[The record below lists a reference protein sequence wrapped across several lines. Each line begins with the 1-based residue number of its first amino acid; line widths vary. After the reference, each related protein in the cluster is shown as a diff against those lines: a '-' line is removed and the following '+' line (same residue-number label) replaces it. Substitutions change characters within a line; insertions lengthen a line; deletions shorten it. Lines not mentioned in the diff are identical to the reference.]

1 MIDANE
7 LATQEQMERVW
18 GAKWVSAMPVLGA
31 GDVETGCTGC
41 GNFTDDKFDFCPHC
55 GRAMTPEAMEIVRKR
70 LEEMNDGEN
79 D

>member
-55 GRAMTPEAMEIVRKR
+55 GRAMTPEALEIIKMR
-70 LEEMNDGEN
+70 LPANKKSSKN
-79 D
+79 

>member
-7 LATQEQMERVW
+7 LATQEQAEQTW
-18 GAKWVSAMPVLGA
+18 KSYFKLIGADKRGR
-31 GDVETGCTGC
+31 GGIFECTKC
-41 GNFTDDKFDFCPHC
+41 GECHPIKLDFCPHC